1 MLETTPGGSLR
12 ASHVAGAG
20 PTPMNTRGLCSYTC
34 RVRNLALVVLVAGV
48 AMGCVSGSPKLMY
61 LSQERWE
68 QEVRK
73 RGVDPSRVP
82 NPLAVSEPMRLAA
95 VQFSGEIGNDL
106 ARLKRLQSSLFDE
119 SEFPFHYSGRET
131 LTAAEAFF
139 RREGNCLSFTNLFVA
154 MARSLELPVTT
165 ALVRRSR
172 ASEREGDLIVV
183 NNHVVA
189 TVDWNTKAEFF
200 DFDRRRHEPP
210 TQFKPLDDLWI
221 TALFLN
227 NKGADELRAGHPDI
241 AIRYFEDA
249 VRLAPEFAAAWGNVG
264 VAKRRL
270 GDIDGALQAY
280 QKALSI
286 EADNPTI
293 LNNLSS
299 LYRALGRHQE
309 ADHALIAA
317 NLMLAS
323 PHVLI
328 VRGDLELTQGR
339 PDAAEKLYKRARR
352 LGPELA
358 DPFIALARLEVGR
371 KETRKAIK
379 YLEEALEVE
388 PANRDAH
395 ELLTRLRSTSAN

>member
-1 MLETTPGGSLR
+1 
-12 ASHVAGAG
+12 
-20 PTPMNTRGLCSYTC
+20 MNAQGHCPYTS
-34 RVRNLALVVLVAGV
+34 RVRKLALVVVAAGL
-48 AMGCVSGSPKLMY
+48 ALGCASSGPKMMF

-68 QEVRK
+68 EEIRK
-73 RGVDPSRVP
+73 RGVDPARVP
-82 NPLAVSEPMRLAA
+82 NPLAVTEPMRLAA
-95 VQFSGEIGNDL
+95 RQLSGEAGNDL
-106 ARLKRLQSSLFDE
+106 ARLRQLQASLFDDTA
-119 SEFPFHYSGRET
+119 FPFHYAGRET

-154 MARSLELPVTT
+154 MARSLDLPVTT

-189 TVDWNTKAEFF
+189 TVDWNTRAEFF

-210 TQFKPLDDLWI
+210 TQFKPLDDMWI

-241 AIRYFEDA
+241 AIRHFEDA
-249 VRLAPEFAAAWGNVG
+249 VKLAPEFAAAWGNVG
-264 VAKRRL
+264 VARRRL
-270 GDIDGALQAY
+270 GDIDGALSAY
-280 QKALSI
+280 QKALAI

-317 NLMLAS
+317 NLALAS

-339 PDAAEKLYKRARR
+339 LKSAEKLYRRARR

-358 DPFIALARLEVGR
+358 DPLIALARFELGR
-371 KETRKAIK
+371 KQPRRALK
-379 YLEEALEVE
+379 YLEQALAVE
-388 PANRDAH
+388 PANRDAR
-395 ELLTRLRSTSAN
+395 ELLARIGPGGDN

>member
-1 MLETTPGGSLR
+1 MLFLAVVAAGC
-12 ASHVAGAG
+12 AS
-20 PTPMNTRGLCSYTC
+20 S
-34 RVRNLALVVLVAGV
+34 
-48 AMGCVSGSPKLMY
+48 SPKLMY
-61 LSQERWE
+61 LSQDRWE

-73 RGVDPSRVP
+73 RGVDPARVP

-95 VQFSGEIGNDL
+95 RELSGDVGNDIQKL
-106 ARLKRLQSSLFDE
+106 RRLQSSLFDE

-165 ALVRRSR
+165 AMVKRSR

-200 DFDRRRHEPP
+200 DFDQRRHEPP
-210 TQFKPLDDLWI
+210 TQFRPLDDLWI

-241 AIRYFEDA
+241 ATRYFEDA
-249 VRLAPEFAAAWGNVG
+249 VKLAPEFAAAWGNVG

-280 QKALSI
+280 QKALAI

-299 LYRALGRHQE
+299 LYRALGRFEE

-317 NLMLAS
+317 NLTLAS

-339 PDAAEKLYKRARR
+339 PGEAEKLYRRARR

-358 DPFIALARLEVGR
+358 DPYLALARLELGR
-371 KETRKAIK
+371 KDRERAIK
-379 YLEEALEVE
+379 YLREALEVE
-388 PANRDAH
+388 PTNRDAKD
-395 ELLTRLRSTSAN
+395 LLARLTGSSSS

>member
-1 MLETTPGGSLR
+1 
-12 ASHVAGAG
+12 
-20 PTPMNTRGLCSYTC
+20 
-34 RVRNLALVVLVAGV
+34 
-48 AMGCVSGSPKLMY
+48 MY

-73 RGVDPSRVP
+73 RGVDPARVP

-95 VQFSGEIGNDL
+95 VELSGEGGNDL
-106 ARLKRLQSSLFDE
+106 ARLRRLQASLFDE
-119 SEFPFHYSGRET
+119 SEFPFHYAGRET

-154 MARSLELPVTT
+154 LARSLDLPVTT

-189 TVDWNTKAEFF
+189 TIDWNTRAEFF

-210 TQFKPLDDLWI
+210 TQFRPLDDLWI

-264 VAKRRL
+264 VARRRL

-280 QKALSI
+280 QRALAI

-299 LYRALGRHQE
+299 LYRALGRFQE
-309 ADHALIAA
+309 ADHALVAA
-317 NLMLAS
+317 NLKLAS

-339 PDAAEKLYKRARR
+339 TGAARKLYRRARA
-352 LGPELA
+352 LGPELT
-358 DPFIALARLEVGR
+358 DPLLALARLELGQNNR
-371 KETRKAIK
+371 TKALK
-379 YLEEALEVE
+379 YLKQALAVE
-388 PANRDAH
+388 PSNRDAE
-395 ELLTRLRSTSAN
+395 ELLRRLEPGRAD

>member
-1 MLETTPGGSLR
+1 MPATPAR
-12 ASHVAGAG
+12 NR
-20 PTPMNTRGLCSYTC
+20 PRLCPYTC
-34 RVRNLALVVLVAGV
+34 RVKKLLLVVLGAGL
-48 AMGCVSGSPKLMY
+48 ALGCTSSRPKLMY

-68 QEVRK
+68 QEIRK
-73 RGVDPSRVP
+73 RGVDPVRVP

-95 VQFSGEIGNDL
+95 LELSGEVGSDL
-106 ARLKRLQSSLFDE
+106 AKLRRLQASLFDE
-119 SEFPFHYSGRET
+119 AAFPFHYAGRET

-154 MARSLELPVTT
+154 MARSLGLPVTT

-189 TVDWNTKAEFF
+189 TLDWNTKAEFF

-210 TQFKPLDDLWI
+210 TKFQPLDDMWI

-249 VRLAPEFAAAWGNVG
+249 VKLAPEFAAAWGNVG

-270 GDIDGALQAY
+270 GDIDGALTAY
-280 QKALSI
+280 RQALSI

-299 LYRALGRHQE
+299 LYRALGRREE

-317 NLMLAS
+317 NMALAS
-323 PHVLI
+323 PHVLL

-339 PDAAEKLYKRARR
+339 PREAERLYKRARR

-358 DPFIALARLEVGR
+358 DPLIALARLELQR
-371 KETRKAIK
+371 NQTRKALK
-379 YLEEALEVE
+379 YLEEALAAE
-388 PANRDAH
+388 PGNRDAT
-395 ELLTRLRSTSAN
+395 ELLARLRPGRAN